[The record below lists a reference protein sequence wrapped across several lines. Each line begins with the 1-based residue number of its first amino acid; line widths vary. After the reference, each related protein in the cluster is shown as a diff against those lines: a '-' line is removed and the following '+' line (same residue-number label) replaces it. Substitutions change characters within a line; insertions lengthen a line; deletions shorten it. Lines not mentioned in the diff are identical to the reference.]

1 MEIQG
6 LSTYW
11 KNFSLPSASRS
22 NTRASKILPT
32 KFFMSMEA
40 GAVISTFGWWRHKG
54 TCNTSG
60 LAWRIEFI
68 HRLSSALSGSNM
80 YRSSSRPLLL
90 EHPQAALWI
99 SHLHDITVDPVE
111 CSRGLLGYF
120 LLYKW
125 IVLKAILVIRSL
137 ENGYQPVLSSAPGS
151 GGGAAWRPYP
161 SFLLFSP

>member
-1 MEIQG
+1 MGIQR
-6 LSTYW
+6 SSIYW
-11 KNFSLPSASRS
+11 KNFSFFYRYKVISPLASRS
-22 NTRASKILPT
+22 NKSASKTLPT
-32 KFFMSMEA
+32 KSFLSQEA
-40 GAVISTFGWWRHKG
+40 GAVISS
-54 TCNTSG
+54 CNTSG